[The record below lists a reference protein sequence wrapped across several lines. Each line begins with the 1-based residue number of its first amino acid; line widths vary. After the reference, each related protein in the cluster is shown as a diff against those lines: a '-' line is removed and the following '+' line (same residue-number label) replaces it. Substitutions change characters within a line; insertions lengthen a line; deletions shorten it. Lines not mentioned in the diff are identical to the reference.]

1 MINLNLIDLT
11 SFLSQVNVDTYVTE
25 QLFAGQPERAMK
37 HIITSVR

>member
-1 MINLNLIDLT
+1 MNMKVSGLT